1 MKRLK
6 VMCESGFGSP
16 LPMGDKAACTA
27 GPRMKP
33 IDWKR
38 EMRET
43 WVVRSSSVVTFDT
56 YARAVALIADEIK
69 TSLLKFHLKPPMCH
83 GQKGLSC
90 RFRGQRQTDTGFRQ
104 KRSSL
109 FDHLIQLRL
118 RLFIKPCSSTLQ
130 GDSSALRPGLG

>member
-1 MKRLK
+1 MAVKRLK

-43 WVVRSSSVVTFDT
+43 WVVRSSNVVTLDT
-56 YARAVALIADEIK
+56 YALAVAFIADK
-69 TSLLKFHLKPPMCH
+69 SKVN
-83 GQKGLSC
+83 
-90 RFRGQRQTDTGFRQ
+90 
-104 KRSSL
+104 
-109 FDHLIQLRL
+109 
-118 RLFIKPCSSTLQ
+118 
-130 GDSSALRPGLG
+130 

>member
-6 VMCESGFGSP
+6 VMWDSGFGSP

-43 WVVRSSSVVTFDT
+43 CVVRSSSVVTFDT
-56 YARAVALIADEIK
+56 YARAVALIAEKIEINHIRPK
-69 TSLLKFHLKPPMCH
+69 
-83 GQKGLSC
+83 
-90 RFRGQRQTDTGFRQ
+90 RF
-104 KRSSL
+104 
-109 FDHLIQLRL
+109 I
-118 RLFIKPCSSTLQ
+118 
-130 GDSSALRPGLG
+130 PG